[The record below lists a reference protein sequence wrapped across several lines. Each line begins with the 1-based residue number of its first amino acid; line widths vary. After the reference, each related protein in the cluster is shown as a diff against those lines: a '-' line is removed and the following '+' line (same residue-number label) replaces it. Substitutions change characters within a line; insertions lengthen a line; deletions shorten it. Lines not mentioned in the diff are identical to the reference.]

1 MAELIT
7 VDELARRDP
16 VLKLLVDETQHLMSL
31 GMWELAEPK
40 LRVLIAQGYNLPL
53 TYQALGTGLM
63 TLQRVEEGIAAWHH
77 ALALDPTLASV
88 HENLVM
94 LIDAHPD
101 TTPADATKIR
111 DEWWHT
117 FGATPYALRPKHYAN
132 VPDPDRPLRIGY
144 VSMDFKFHS
153 SNIAYSPAIM
163 HHSPDITAVFYST
176 LLPQHYDQITA
187 QYMALCGPAWVD
199 VHKIRPRDLAQMIY
213 DDQIDLLVDLSGY
226 TAGNRLETFAYQP
239 APIQI
244 TAWGYATGLGWPA
257 ETGMVLLADPF
268 VCPPALRATMPE
280 QVWDLPSVISYTPR
294 EHLPPITPLPCLTA
308 EHGPVFAVF
317 QRGMKLNP
325 AVLAVYTAILQRL
338 PTARILFKGP
348 DYAPSVQASINAAMA
363 PVHDQ
368 LLFRFNTGHREHLLW
383 YQECDLGLDPWP
395 QTGGVSTL
403 EGLWMGVPCVT
414 LLGDRVIQRTSAS
427 FFTTLGMPEFIATTE
442 AEYIDKAVA
451 FVTTERE
458 SLAAIR
464 PTLRD
469 RLQAS
474 PIMTGYREKVET
486 IYRQLWRNWCEKQN
500 RERAA

>member
-1 MAELIT
+1 MAQLIT

-16 VLKLLVDETQHLMSL
+16 GLKRLVDETQQLMSL
-31 GMWELAEPK
+31 GMWEVAVPK
-40 LRVLIAQGYNLPL
+40 LRDLIAQEYNLPL

-63 TLQRVEEGIAAWHH
+63 TLHQVDAGIAAWHH
-77 ALALDPTLASV
+77 ALQLDPTLASV

-101 TTPADATKIR
+101 TTPAAAKAIR
-111 DEWWHT
+111 DQWWHT
-117 FGATPYALRPKHYAN
+117 FGRTPYAGRPKDYAN
-132 VPDPDRPLRIGY
+132 VPDPDRSLRIGY

-153 SNIAYSPAIM
+153 SNIAYSPVVM
-163 HHSPDITAVFYST
+163 HHSPDMTAVFYST

-187 QYMALCGPAWVD
+187 QYISLLGPAWVD
-199 VHKIRPRDLAQMIY
+199 VHQYRPRDLAQIIH

-257 ETGMVLLADPF
+257 ETGLVLLADPF

-280 QVWDLPSVISYTPR
+280 QVIDLPSVITYTPR
-294 EHLPPITPLPCLTA
+294 ADVPPINPLPCLTA
-308 EHGPVFAVF
+308 AHGPVFAVF

-325 AVLAVYTAILQRL
+325 AVLAVYTAILKRV
-338 PTARILFKGP
+338 PSARILFKGP
-348 DYAPSVQASINAAMA
+348 DYPPSVQALIKAAMA
-363 PVHDQ
+363 PVVDQ
-368 LLFRFNTGHREHLLW
+368 LLFRYNTGHLEHLLW

-403 EGLWMGVPCVT
+403 EGLDMGVPCVT

-427 FFTTLGMPEFIATTE
+427 FFTTLGIPEFIATTE
-442 AEYIDKAVA
+442 AEYIEKAVA
-451 FVTTERE
+451 FVTTRRDE
-458 SLAAIR
+458 LAAIR
-464 PTLRD
+464 PTLRE
-469 RLQAS
+469 RLRTS
-474 PIMTGYREKVET
+474 PILVGYREKVEN
-486 IYRQLWRNWCEKQN
+486 IYRTLWRNWC
-500 RERAA
+500 AAQRKAA